1 MSLLNPKAATRSAV
15 SRWLFG
21 SLLILALILTVP
33 CKMGVA
39 QSSQS
44 NTGAALSGQ
53 GALAAQRQALSGS
66 DAGEG
71 GFDSAITVRRAK
83 MMNNDRRKS
92 LVTDSDR
99 LIKLATDLNN
109 QIAHS
114 NAGSLTPDQLRM
126 VAEIEKLA
134 HEVREKM
141 TMTVPPPSG
150 NVFPVYGPQFR

>member
-1 MSLLNPKAATRSAV
+1 
-15 SRWLFG
+15 
-21 SLLILALILTVP
+21 
-33 CKMGVA
+33 
-39 QSSQS
+39 
-44 NTGAALSGQ
+44 
-53 GALAAQRQALSGS
+53 
-66 DAGEG
+66 
-71 GFDSAITVRRAK
+71 